1 MERVAFNSEYPT
13 ILGKHIWCAS
23 VESGIEADERKLCQR
38 FGGAAPQLLQFLEQ
52 RGDVAR
58 RDSDTRR
65 GAVWVGRGYPHRDVS
80 LRGGESFADVRAVWS
95 KNNAIIE
102 TLGQK
107 QAIMRLFPG
116 AIFMSADDQTGT
128 VMRFDVLSLDLS
140 PDKRLAVL
148 AASKYPPGTTV
159 SPLRDNSV
167 TMTKKWGHKRF
178 NLPGGTGSLT
188 VTYGWCTLTSRVYG
202 CEVKSR
208 ARSSKGDDTSGLP
221 AFGRTLYDQG
231 QRFEW
236 SHEAPCLRFRL
247 DEPAKAV
254 LRIRLRADVMPTLQE
269 TFTASPDLAERFNRL
284 RNLDAAYI
292 AIHTFLHQLMSVVPL
307 LLLSSQDVEEGT
319 LNALDCEGYLVDSC
333 DGGTGV
339 CEELFENFLSFVA
352 KAKEYMGSCLSCQ
365 KAGVW
370 GCATCLYQNHCPTYN
385 DALVAALGAELFG
398 IREAAEEP
406 TTKHADRPAPQEKEA
421 DGAQDDQEALL
432 DQFVVPATKR
442 PAEEEEEE
450 LEVADDWE
458 GETTAG
464 DEFNHL

>member
-1 MERVAFNSEYPT
+1 
-13 ILGKHIWCAS
+13 
-23 VESGIEADERKLCQR
+23 
-38 FGGAAPQLLQFLEQ
+38 
-52 RGDVAR
+52 
-58 RDSDTRR
+58 
-65 GAVWVGRGYPHRDVS
+65 
-80 LRGGESFADVRAVWS
+80 
-95 KNNAIIE
+95 
-102 TLGQK
+102 
-107 QAIMRLFPG
+107 
-116 AIFMSADDQTGT
+116 
-128 VMRFDVLSLDLS
+128 
-140 PDKRLAVL
+140 
-148 AASKYPPGTTV
+148 
-159 SPLRDNSV
+159 
-167 TMTKKWGHKRF
+167 
-178 NLPGGTGSLT
+178 
-188 VTYGWCTLTSRVYG
+188 
-202 CEVKSR
+202 
-208 ARSSKGDDTSGLP
+208 
-221 AFGRTLYDQG
+221 
-231 QRFEW
+231 
-236 SHEAPCLRFRL
+236 
-247 DEPAKAV
+247 
-254 LRIRLRADVMPTLQE
+254 
-269 TFTASPDLAERFNRL
+269 
-284 RNLDAAYI
+284 
-292 AIHTFLHQLMSVVPL
+292 MSVVPL

-432 DQFVVPATKR
+432 DQFVVPTTKR
-442 PAEEEEEE
+442 LVDDEEEEEE